1 MKRQKERLYRV
12 IVAGAT
18 PEGIAAAN
26 KLGELGIPVTL
37 VEADADLDR
46 KLAAEEYR
54 LPSGLTFNHAHRPG
68 LIRIMRN
75 NSIRSLLP
83 ARITSIKHTAQG
95 FSVRIDQEQTFIDP
109 DRCTLCGKCVAVCPV
124 EHPDTG
130 RALRYHARSS
140 LPGRP
145 TIDKRRQPLCR
156 ENCPLGVNAQGYIAL
171 AAQGKYEEALALIR
185 RDNVLPGICGRI
197 CAHPCEDACRR
208 GGVDDPVAIRAI
220 KRFLADYEG
229 TDEAGQEAAGTTEA
243 ARVEP
248 TRPEKIAVIGSGP
261 AGIAA
266 AADLARKGYGVTVFE
281 KEKEVG
287 GLLRYGIGAH
297 RLPRPILD
305 REIRLI
311 ERMGVVFATG
321 QAVDL
326 AGDLDRFAK
335 EYQAVILGTGTWRDR
350 RLGVEGEDLDGVEGC
365 LAFLV
370 RRQRDDLA
378 RLPERV
384 AVIGDGN
391 SAFDLART
399 LARMGAQVSIVSWFG
414 ADSIP
419 ADPDEV
425 REAVEEGV
433 TIVDATQVVAF
444 RGENKKGNGDG
455 APKFTHLECMRT
467 RPGQPDARGIAWP
480 EVVAGEQPFTLA
492 FDRAFVAVGQVG
504 GFDAGSFG
512 GRVAVNDRG
521 FIETDGKTRTS
532 RPGVYAAGDTVSGP
546 SSVVRAM
553 ASGRLAARAI
563 HFDLTG
569 IGEEGPQTCPGT
581 GDFSCIPEDLPK
593 RQRTAM
599 PERQA
604 NLRKS
609 DFKEVALGFN
619 TIQLIAEASRCLQCG
634 ACSECLQCVA
644 ACGALKAIDH
654 SQAREEVV
662 EQCGAVIVADPAV
675 APNIKGDD
683 IIRAYGPKAA
693 RPDVN
698 DMIVRG
704 FDAAARAM
712 LLLGGAAKTTKGHGL
727 SLSVPDAGLSPEV
740 RIGVFV
746 CRCNDSFGWL
756 DGMSEHLAHLAAA
769 IPDIVHTEMLT
780 AACVPAGSQAII
792 RAVREKGIT
801 RLVLGS
807 CVCCPLNFVCS
818 ACTDQRSRLK
828 NNLFHG
834 TGISRSMV
842 ETCNLRGEILRLVEA
857 KPELALER
865 FKGLLGRSIKRT
877 RTLKPLPAVDRNYN
891 FAAAVIGNSQAT
903 ITSALT
909 LADSDHEVFRFGTAE
924 QPLKDPVEHP
934 NIHNF
939 PDWNV
944 KGISGTL
951 GDFQILIESE
961 GRSQTLRA
969 GTVILGEK
977 ARRRIAYTHQEGLPS
992 CTVEP
997 LVQQRG
1003 VTNIPFAYPC
1013 ATSVPGLYLA
1023 EPPGIN
1029 VSKLKKGTAA
1039 AVMVAAAMPRG
1050 PRQSKGFTATID
1062 RTLCRG
1068 CGRCATVCLYHAV
1081 TLQANSVGGWHAY
1094 VDEAL
1099 CKGCGNCL
1107 SVCPTGAAD
1116 SPYRNRAYLE
1126 QALEEL
1132 LCKDTV
1138 HE

>member
-18 PEGIAAAN
+18 PEGIAATN

-37 VEADADLDR
+37 IDGDPDLDR

-54 LPSGLTFNHAHRPG
+54 LPSGLTFNFAHRPG
-68 LIRIMRN
+68 LIRIIRN
-75 NSIRSLLP
+75 TSIRTLLP
-83 ARITSIKHTAQG
+83 ARISSIKHTSQG
-95 FSVRIDQEQTFIDP
+95 FSVRIDQEQTFIDT
-109 DRCTLCGKCVAVCPV
+109 DRCTLCGKCVAACPV
-124 EHPDTG
+124 NHPDGG
-130 RALRYHARSS
+130 RALRYNARTS

-145 TIDKRRQPLCR
+145 WIDKRRQPLCQ

-171 AAQGKYEEALALIR
+171 AAQGRYAEALALIR
-185 RDNVLPGICGRI
+185 RDNVLPGICGRV
-197 CAHPCEDACRR
+197 CTHPCEEACRR
-208 GGVDDPVAIRAI
+208 GGVDDPVSIRAI
-220 KRFLADYEG
+220 KRFLADYES
-229 TDEAGQEAAGTTEA
+229 TEA
-243 ARVEP
+243 AAQTTAEQTVAK
-248 TRPEKIAVIGSGP
+248 RPENIAVIGSGP

-281 KEKEVG
+281 KEPEVG

-297 RLPRPILD
+297 RLPRAILD
-305 REIRLI
+305 REIHLI
-311 ERMGVVFATG
+311 EQMGVNFVANHPI
-321 QAVDL
+321 DL
-326 AGDLDRFAK
+326 ATDLDRLSREHDAL
-335 EYQAVILGTGTWRDR
+335 ILSTGTWQDR
-350 RLGVEGEDLDGVEGC
+350 RMGVEGEDLPGVEGC
-365 LAFLV
+365 LAFL
-370 RRQRDDLA
+370 A
-378 RLPERV
+378 RKEWEALTSLPEKV

-399 LARMGAQVSIVSWFG
+399 LARMGAQVSIVSWFD
-414 ADSIP
+414 AEHIP

-433 TIVDATQVVAF
+433 TIIDATQVVAF
-444 RGENKKGNGDG
+444 RGENGR
-455 APKFTHLECMRT
+455 FSHLECMRT
-467 RPGQPDARGIAWP
+467 QPGKPDSRGIAWP
-480 EVVAGEQPFTLA
+480 VVAEGQQPVQRA
-492 FDRAFVAVGQVG
+492 FDRAFVAIGQVG
-504 GFDAGSFG
+504 GYTAKSFG
-512 GRVAVNDRG
+512 GRIAVSERG
-521 FIETDGKTRTS
+521 FIETDQELHTTMAR
-532 RPGVYAAGDTVSGP
+532 VYAAGDTVSGP
-546 SSVVRAM
+546 SSVVKAM
-553 ASGRLAARAI
+553 ATGRKAARAI
-563 HFDLTG
+563 HADLSG
-569 IGEEGPQTCPGT
+569 IREESAVSRPNAK
-581 GDFSCIPEDLPK
+581 DFRCIPEDLPK
-593 RQRTAM
+593 QPRTRV
-599 PERQA
+599 PELQA
-604 NLRKS
+604 ATRMHS
-609 DFKEVALGFN
+609 FQEVATGF
-619 TIQLIAEASRCLQCG
+619 TQSQMAAEASRCLQCG
-634 ACSECLQCVA
+634 VCSECLQCVA

-654 SQAREEVV
+654 FQEKDEVV
-662 EQCGAVIVADPAV
+662 EQCGAVIVADPNI

-693 RPDVN
+693 RPNVN

-712 LLLGGAAKTTKGHGL
+712 LLLGGASNKTKGHGRTV
-727 SLSVPDAGLSPEV
+727 SVPDSGLSPEI

-746 CRCNDSFGWL
+746 CRCNDSLGWL
-756 DGMSEHLAHLAAA
+756 EGMNDYLEQLAATD
-769 IPDIVHTEMLT
+769 PDIVHTEML
-780 AACVPAGSQAII
+780 ASACVEEGSQAII
-792 RAVREKGIT
+792 HAVREKGIT
-801 RLVLGS
+801 RLVLAS

-842 ETCNLRGEILRLVEA
+842 ETCNLRGEILRLVESNPA
-857 KPELALER
+857 LALDR
-865 FKGLLGRSIKRT
+865 FKGLLQRSIKRT
-877 RTLKPLPAVDRNYN
+877 LTLKPLPTVDRNYN

-924 QPLKDPVEHP
+924 QPLTDLVDHA

-951 GDFQILIESE
+951 GDFQILIESD
-961 GRSQTLRA
+961 GHSQILRA

-977 ARRRIAYTHQEGLPS
+977 ARRRIAYSHQEGLPS
-992 CTVEP
+992 APVEP
-997 LVQQRG
+997 LMQERG
-1003 VTNIPFAYPC
+1003 ITGIPFAYPC

-1023 EPPGIN
+1023 EPPDIN

-1050 PRQSKGFTATID
+1050 PRQSKGFTAAID
-1062 RTLCRG
+1062 DQLCRG
-1068 CGRCATVCLYHAV
+1068 CGRCANVCLYHAV
-1081 TLQANSVGGWHAY
+1081 TLQANTVGGWHAHI
-1094 VDEAL
+1094 DEAL

-1116 SPYRNRAYLE
+1116 SPYRNRAFLE

-1132 LCKDTV
+1132 LSKDSV

>member
-1 MKRQKERLYRV
+1 MTRQKERLYRV

-18 PEGIAAAN
+18 PEGIAATN

-37 VEADADLDR
+37 IDSEPDLDR
-46 KLAAEEYR
+46 KLAADEYR
-54 LPSGLTFNHAHRPG
+54 LPSGLTFSHAHRPS
-68 LIRIMRN
+68 LIRIIRN
-75 NSIRSLLP
+75 SSIRTLLP
-83 ARITSIKHTAQG
+83 ARISSIKHTSQG
-95 FSVRIDQEQTFIDP
+95 FSVRIDLEQTFIDP
-109 DRCTLCGKCVAVCPV
+109 DRCSLCGKCVAACPV
-124 EHPDTG
+124 EHPDEG
-130 RALRYHARSS
+130 RALRYHARTS

-145 TIDKRRQPLCR
+145 CIDKRRKPLCQ

-171 AAQGKYEEALALIR
+171 ASQGKYQEALELIR

-197 CAHPCEDACRR
+197 CTHPCEDVCRR
-208 GGVDDPVAIRAI
+208 DGVDDPVAIRAI
-220 KRFLADYEG
+220 KRFLTDHQDADLG
-229 TDEAGQEAAGTTEA
+229 RQEAADLNEPDH
-243 ARVEP
+243 VEP

-266 AADLARKGYGVTVFE
+266 AADLARRGYGVTVFE

-297 RLPRPILD
+297 RLPRSILD
-305 REIRLI
+305 QEIRLI
-311 ERMGVVFATG
+311 ERMGVVFAAG
-321 QAVDL
+321 QAIDL
-326 AGDLDRFAK
+326 GRDLDRLGR
-335 EYQAVILGTGTWRDR
+335 EHQGVIIGAGAWHDR
-350 RLGVEGEDLDGVEGC
+350 RLGVEGEDLDGVVGC
-365 LAFLV
+365 LAFLA
-370 RRQRDDLA
+370 RQQRDNLTC
-378 RLPERV
+378 LPKRV

-399 LARMGAQVSIVSWFG
+399 LARMDAQVSLISWFD
-414 ADSIP
+414 ADHIP
-419 ADPDEV
+419 AEPDEV
-425 REAVEEGV
+425 REATEEGI
-433 TIVDATQVVAF
+433 TIVAAAQVVAF
-444 RGENKKGNGDG
+444 RGQNGR
-455 APKFTHLECMRT
+455 FTHLECMPT
-467 RPGQPDARGIAWP
+467 RPGQPDARGIALP
-480 EVVAGEQPFTLA
+480 EIKAGEQPFPLA
-492 FDRAFVAVGQVG
+492 FDLAFVAIGQVG
-504 GFDAGSFG
+504 GFDANSFG
-512 GRVAVNDRG
+512 GTIAVTEHG
-521 FIETDGKTRTS
+521 FIATDDHGRTS
-532 RPGVYAAGDTVSGP
+532 RRGVYAAGDTVSGP

-553 ASGRLAARAI
+553 ASGRRVARTI

-569 IGEEGPQTCPGT
+569 IEEKSAQTRPET
-581 GDFSCIPEDLPK
+581 KDFRCIPDDLPK
-593 RQRTAM
+593 RQRAAM

-619 TIQLIAEASRCLQCG
+619 ASQLAAEASRCLQCG
-634 ACSECLQCVA
+634 VCSECLLCVT
-644 ACGALKAIDH
+644 ACGALRAIDH
-654 SQAREEVV
+654 GQEREEIV
-662 EQCGAVIVADPAV
+662 EQCGVVIVADPNI

-683 IIRAYGPKAA
+683 IIRAYGPKMA
-693 RPDVN
+693 RPNVI

-712 LLLGGAAKTTKGHGL
+712 LLLGGATKTTKGHGL
-727 SLSVPDAGLSPEV
+727 SLSIPDAGLAPEV

-746 CRCNDSFGWL
+746 CRCNDSFGWM
-756 DGMSEHLAHLAAA
+756 DDMGEHLAHLADADA
-769 IPDIVHTEMLT
+769 DIVHTEMLT
-780 AACVPAGSQAII
+780 AACVPDGTQSII

-801 RLVLGS
+801 RIVLGS

-828 NNLFHG
+828 NSLFHG

-842 ETCNLRGEILRLVEA
+842 ETCNLRGEILRLVEF
-857 KPELALER
+857 KPELALKR

-877 RTLKPLPAVDRNYN
+877 RILKQLPAVDRNYN
-891 FAAAVIGNSQAT
+891 FAAAVIGSSQST
-903 ITSALT
+903 DTSALT
-909 LADSDHEVFRFGTAE
+909 LADSNHDVFRFGTVE
-924 QPLKDPVEHP
+924 QPLKDLVEHP

-951 GDFQILIESE
+951 GDFQILIES
-961 GRSQTLRA
+961 GNHSQTLRA

-977 ARRRIAYTHQEGLPS
+977 ARRRIAYTHQESLPS
-992 CTVEP
+992 YTVKP
-997 LVQQRG
+997 LVQQHG
-1003 VTNIPFAYPC
+1003 VVNVPFAYPC

-1023 EPPGIN
+1023 EPPDIN

-1039 AVMVAAAMPRG
+1039 AVMVASAMPRG

-1062 RTLCRG
+1062 PTTCRG
-1068 CGRCATVCLYHAV
+1068 CGRCVNICLYHAV
-1081 TLQANSVGGWHAY
+1081 TLQANPVGGWHAY

-1116 SPYRNRAYLE
+1116 SPYRNRAFLE
-1126 QALEEL
+1126 QALGEL
-1132 LCKDTV
+1132 LCKDSV

>member
-1 MKRQKERLYRV
+1 MTRQKERLYRV

-37 VEADADLDR
+37 IDGDPDLDL
-46 KLAAEEYR
+46 KLSAEEYR

-75 NSIRSLLP
+75 SSIRTLLP
-83 ARITSIKHTAQG
+83 ARITSIKHTSQG

-109 DRCTLCGKCVAVCPV
+109 DRCTLCGKCVAACPV
-124 EHPDTG
+124 ETPENG
-130 RALRYHARSS
+130 KALRSHARTS

-145 TIDKRRQPLCR
+145 YLDKRKQPLCQ

-171 AAQGKYEEALALIR
+171 AGQGKFDEALALIR

-197 CAHPCEDACRR
+197 CTHPCEDSCRR
-208 GGVDDPVAIRAI
+208 GDVDDPVSIRAI

-229 TDEAGQEAAGTTEA
+229 ADAARQEAAGKAFATKSEA
-243 ARVEP
+243 

-266 AADLARKGYGVTVFE
+266 AADLARKGYEVTVFE
-281 KEKEVG
+281 KEREIG
-287 GLLRYGIGAH
+287 GLLRYGIGQH
-297 RLPRPILD
+297 RLPPTILD
-305 REIRLI
+305 REIALI
-311 ERMGVVFATG
+311 ERMGVTFVT
-321 QAVDL
+321 QQTIDL
-326 AGDLDRFAK
+326 AADFDRLTQA
-335 EYQAVILGTGTWRDR
+335 YQGVVIGTGTWHDR
-350 RLGVEGEDLDGVEGC
+350 KMGVAGEDLDGVEGC
-365 LAFLV
+365 LAFLA
-370 RRQRDDLA
+370 RRHWEHLTH
-378 RLPERV
+378 LPEKV
-384 AVIGDGN
+384 AVVGDGN
-391 SAFDLART
+391 AAFDLART
-399 LARMGAQVSIVSWFG
+399 LARLGAQVSIISWFG
-414 ADSIP
+414 ADRIP

-425 REAVEEGV
+425 REAIEEGI
-433 TIVDATQVVAF
+433 TIIDATQVIAF
-444 RGENKKGNGDG
+444 RGGNENE
-455 APKFTHLECMRT
+455 KFQHLECLRT
-467 RPGQPDARGIAWP
+467 QPGPPDARGIAWP
-480 EVVAGEQPFTLA
+480 VPVEGQQPFALA
-492 FDRAFVAVGQVG
+492 FDRAFVAIGQVG
-504 GFDAGSFG
+504 GFTKESFG
-512 GRVAVNDRG
+512 GCLAVSERG
-521 FIETDGKTRTS
+521 FVETDPQMRTS
-532 RPGVYAAGDTVSGP
+532 HPRVYAAGDVVSGP

-553 ASGRLAARAI
+553 ASGRKVAATI
-563 HFDLTG
+563 HADLTG
-569 IGEEGPQTCPGT
+569 NEALSLTSRPADK
-581 GDFSCIPEDLPK
+581 DFRCIPDNLPK
-593 RQRTAM
+593 QQRALM

-604 NLRKS
+604 ELRKT
-609 DFKEVALGFN
+609 DFHEVALGFN
-619 TIQLIAEASRCLQCG
+619 TLQMAAEASRCLQCG
-634 ACSECLQCVA
+634 VCSECLQCVA

-654 SQAREEVV
+654 FQEKEEIV
-662 EQCGAVIVADPAV
+662 EQCGAVIVADPAI

-712 LLLGGAAKTTKGHGL
+712 LLLGGASRKTKGHGL
-727 SLSVPDAGLSPEV
+727 AFSIPDADLSPEI

-756 DGMSEHLAHLAAA
+756 DGMTDTLDQLAAA
-769 IPDIVHTEMLT
+769 DPTIVHIEAMPS
-780 AACVPAGSQAII
+780 ACVKEGSSAII

-801 RLVLGS
+801 RIVLAS

-818 ACTDQRSRLK
+818 SCTDQRSRLK
-828 NNLFHG
+828 SNLFYG

-842 ETCNLRGEILRLVEA
+842 ETCNLRGEILRLVVDN
-857 KPELALER
+857 PELALQR
-865 FKGLLGRSIKRT
+865 FKGLLHRSIKRT
-877 RTLKPLPAVDRNYN
+877 LSLQPMLAVDRNYN

-903 ITSALT
+903 LNSALT

-924 QPLKDPVEHP
+924 QPLKDQVEHT

-944 KGISGTL
+944 KGISGTI

-961 GRSQTLRA
+961 GRSQILRA

-992 CTVEP
+992 CTVES

-1003 VTNIPFAYPC
+1003 VSGIPFAYPC
-1013 ATSVPGLYLA
+1013 ATSVPGLFLA
-1023 EPPGIN
+1023 EPPAIN

-1039 AVMVAAAMPRG
+1039 AMMVAAAMPRG
-1050 PRQSKGFTATID
+1050 PRQSKGFTAAID
-1062 RTLCRG
+1062 EKMCRG
-1068 CGRCATVCLYHAV
+1068 CGRCANVCLYHAV
-1081 TLQANSVGGWHAY
+1081 TLQPNGVKGWHAS

-1099 CKGCGNCL
+1099 CKGCGNCI
-1107 SVCPTGAAD
+1107 SVCPTSAAD
-1116 SPYRNRAYLE
+1116 SPYRSRVYLE

-1132 LCKDTV
+1132 LTRDSV

>member
-1 MKRQKERLYRV
+1 MKREKERLYRV

-18 PEGIAAAN
+18 PEGVAAAN

-37 VEADADLDR
+37 IDAEPDLDQ
-46 KLAAEEYR
+46 KLAADQYR
-54 LPSGLTFNHAHRPG
+54 LPSGLSFNYAHRPG

-75 NSIRSLLP
+75 SAIRTVLP
-83 ARITSIKHTAQG
+83 ARITSIKHTPQG

-109 DRCTLCGKCVAVCPV
+109 DRCTLCGKCVAACPV
-124 EHPDTG
+124 EHPERG
-130 RALRYHARSS
+130 RALRYHARTS

-145 TIDKRRQPLCR
+145 YIDKRKQPLCQ
-156 ENCPLGVNAQGYIAL
+156 ESCPLGVNAQGYIAL
-171 AAQGKYEEALALIR
+171 AAQGKFAEALALIR
-185 RDNVLPGICGRI
+185 RDNVLPGICGRV
-197 CAHPCEDACRR
+197 CTHPCEESCRR
-208 GGVDDPVAIRAI
+208 GGVDDPVSIRAI

-229 TDEAGQEAAGTTEA
+229 LDQARGEAAANRLA
-243 ARVEP
+243 AEREP
-248 TRPEKIAVIGSGP
+248 SRPERIAIIGSGP

-281 KEKEVG
+281 KEAKAG

-297 RLPRPILD
+297 RLPGAILD
-305 REIRLI
+305 RELAMI
-311 ERMGVVFATG
+311 EEMGVRFVTG
-321 QAVDL
+321 NPIDL
-326 AGDLDRFAK
+326 RTDLDRLTG
-335 EYQAVILGTGTWRDR
+335 EYDRLLLSTGAWQDR
-350 RLGVEGEDLDGVEGC
+350 AMGVEGEDLEGVEGC
-365 LAFLV
+365 LAFLA
-370 RRQRDDLA
+370 RREWDNLTT
-378 RLPERV
+378 LSGRV

-399 LARMGAQVSIVSWFG
+399 LARMGAEVSIVSWFE
-414 ADSIP
+414 ADRIP

-425 REAVEEGV
+425 REAIEEGV
-433 TIVDATQVVAF
+433 RIIDATQVVAF
-444 RGENKKGNGDG
+444 RGEDNRF
-455 APKFTHLECMRT
+455 ASLACRRT
-467 RPGQPDARGIAWP
+467 RPGQADARGVAWP
-480 EVVAGEQPFTLA
+480 VIIDVEPPFFLP
-492 FDRAFVAVGQVG
+492 FDRAFVAIGQVG
-504 GFDAGSFG
+504 GCTADSFC
-512 GRVAVNDRG
+512 GRIAVSERG
-521 FIETDGKTRTS
+521 FIETDDNQRTS
-532 RPGVYAAGDTVSGP
+532 DPKVFAAGDTVSGP

-553 ASGRLAARAI
+553 AAGRAAARSI
-563 HFDLTG
+563 HCALSGSREAQPLFRPADK
-569 IGEEGPQTCPGT
+569 
-581 GDFSCIPEDLPK
+581 DFRCIPDDLPK
-593 RQRTAM
+593 QPRTGM

-604 NLRKS
+604 AERRL
-609 DFKEVALGFN
+609 DFAEVALGFN
-619 TIQLIAEASRCLQCG
+619 GLQVAAEASRCLQCG
-634 ACSECLQCVA
+634 VCSECLQCVA
-644 ACGALKAIDH
+644 ACGALRAIDH
-654 SQAREEVV
+654 GRQSEEIV
-662 EQCGAVIVADPAV
+662 EQCGAVIVADPAM

-712 LLLGGAAKTTKGHGL
+712 LLLGGAARKTKGHGL
-727 SLSVPDAGLSPEV
+727 SISVPDAGLSPEI

-746 CRCNDSFGWL
+746 CRCNDSLGWL
-756 DGMSEHLAHLAAA
+756 DGMDQYLADLPASDPA
-769 IPDIVHTEMLT
+769 IVHTEML
-780 AACVPAGSQAII
+780 ASACVREGSSAII
-792 RAVREKGIT
+792 RAVREKAIT
-801 RLVLGS
+801 RIVLAS

-842 ETCNLRGEILRLVEA
+842 ETCNLRGEILRLVES

-865 FKGLLGRSIKRT
+865 FKGLLHRSIKRT
-877 RTLKPLPAVDRNYN
+877 LALRPLPAVDRNYN

-909 LADSDHEVFRFGTAE
+909 LADSDHEVFRFGTVE
-924 QPLKDPVEHP
+924 QPLKDLVDHA

-944 KGISGTL
+944 KSISGTI
-951 GDFQILIESE
+951 GDFQILIES
-961 GRSQTLRA
+961 GSLRQVLRA

-992 CTVEP
+992 CTVQP
-997 LVQQRG
+997 VIQQRG
-1003 VTNIPFAYPC
+1003 VVDVPFAYPC
-1013 ATSVPGLYLA
+1013 ATSVPGLFLA
-1023 EPPGIN
+1023 EPPDLN

-1039 AVMVAAAMPRG
+1039 AMMVAAAMPRG

-1062 RTLCRG
+1062 EKLCRG
-1068 CGRCATVCLYHAV
+1068 CGRCANACLYHAV
-1081 TLQANSVGGWHAY
+1081 TLQANAVQGWHAH

-1099 CKGCGNCL
+1099 CKGCGNCI

-1116 SPYRNRAYLE
+1116 SPYRNRVFLE

-1132 LCKDTV
+1132 LAKDSV

>member
-18 PEGIAAAN
+18 PEGIAATN

-37 VEADADLDR
+37 VDSDPDLDR
-46 KLAAEEYR
+46 KLSADEYR
-54 LPSGLTFNHAHRPG
+54 LPSGLTFSHAYRPG
-68 LIRIMRN
+68 LIRIIRN
-75 NSIRSLLP
+75 SSIRTLLP
-83 ARITSIKHTAQG
+83 AKITSIKHTSQG
-95 FSVRIDQEQTFIDP
+95 FSVRIDQEQTFVDP
-109 DRCTLCGKCVAVCPV
+109 NRCTLCGKCVAACPV
-124 EHPDTG
+124 EHPDQG
-130 RALRYHARSS
+130 CALRYHQRTS
-140 LPGRP
+140 LPGRV
-145 TIDKRRQPLCR
+145 TIDKRRQPLCQ
-156 ENCPLGVNAQGYIAL
+156 ESCPLGVNAQGYLAL
-171 AAQGKYEEALALIR
+171 AAQGQYEAALALVR

-197 CAHPCEDACRR
+197 CTHPCEEACRR
-208 GGVDDPVAIRAI
+208 GGVDDPVAIRSI
-220 KRFLADYEG
+220 KRFLADYESG
-229 TDEAGQEAAGTTEA
+229 DSGRKTSSDPIEPGK
-243 ARVEP
+243 VEP
-248 TRPEKIAVIGSGP
+248 RRTEKIAIIGSGP

-297 RLPRPILD
+297 RLPRNILD
-305 REIRLI
+305 REIELI
-311 ERMGVVFATG
+311 EQMGVVFVTG
-321 QAVDL
+321 QAIDL
-326 AGDLDRFAK
+326 SGDLDRLAQ
-335 EYQAVILGTGTWRDR
+335 EYQGVVIGTGTWHDR
-350 RLGVEGEDLDGVEGC
+350 RLGIEGEDLAGVEGC
-365 LAFLV
+365 LSFLT
-370 RRQRDDLA
+370 RQQKENLT
-378 RLPERV
+378 RLPEQV

-399 LARMGAQVSIVSWFG
+399 LVRMGAKVSIVSWFG
-414 ADSIP
+414 VDHIP

-433 TIVDATQVVAF
+433 TIIDATQVVAF
-444 RGENKKGNGDG
+444 RGKNGTL
-455 APKFTHLECMRT
+455 THLECMPT
-467 RPGQPDARGIAWP
+467 RLGQPDASGVTWP
-480 EVVAGEQPFTLA
+480 EIVDGEQPFPLA

-504 GFDAGSFG
+504 GFDADSFG
-512 GRVAVNDRG
+512 GTLKVTARG
-521 FIETDGKTRTS
+521 FIATDSDTRTS
-532 RPGVYAAGDTVSGP
+532 RPGVYAAGDGVSGP
-546 SSVVRAM
+546 SSVIRAM
-553 ASGRLAARAI
+553 ASGRRAARTI

-569 IGEEGPQTCPGT
+569 CAEMEAQTRPAT
-581 GDFSCIPEDLPK
+581 KDFCCIPEDLPK

-599 PERQA
+599 PERQP
-604 NLRKS
+604 NLRRS

-619 TIQLIAEASRCLQCG
+619 AAQLAAEASRCLQCG
-634 ACSECLQCVA
+634 VCSECLQCVD

-654 SQAREEVV
+654 SQGREEVI
-662 EQCGAVIVADPAV
+662 EQCGVVIVADPDIALT
-675 APNIKGDD
+675 IKGEDV
-683 IIRAYGPKAA
+683 IRAYGPKAA

-704 FDAAARAM
+704 FDAAARTM

-727 SLSVPDAGLSPEV
+727 SLSIPDAGLSPEV
-740 RIGVFV
+740 RIGVFA

-756 DGMSEHLAHLAAA
+756 DGMSEHLASLTATHA
-769 IPDIVHTEMLT
+769 DIVHTEMLT
-780 AACVPAGSQAII
+780 AACVAEGAQSII

-801 RLVLGS
+801 RIVLGS
-807 CVCCPLNFVCS
+807 CVCCPLNFVCCG
-818 ACTDQRSRLK
+818 CTDQRSRLK
-828 NNLFHG
+828 TSLFHG

-842 ETCNLRGEILRLVEA
+842 ETCNLHGEILRLVES
-857 KPELALER
+857 KPEQALTR

-877 RTLKPLPAVDRNYN
+877 RTLKQLVAVDRNYN

-903 ITSALT
+903 TTSALT
-909 LADSDHEVFRFGTAE
+909 LADSDHEVFRFGTVE
-924 QPLKDPVEHP
+924 QPLNDLVEHP

-951 GDFQILIESE
+951 GDFQILIESG

-992 CTVEP
+992 YVVEP

-1003 VTNIPFAYPC
+1003 VVNIPFAYPC

-1023 EPPGIN
+1023 EPPDIN

-1039 AVMVAAAMPRG
+1039 AVMVASAMPRG

-1062 RTLCRG
+1062 QSTCRG
-1068 CGRCATVCLYHAV
+1068 CGRCANVCRYHAV
-1081 TLQANSVGGWHAY
+1081 TLQTNNIGGWHAH

-1099 CKGCGNCL
+1099 CKGCGNCV

-1132 LCKDTV
+1132 LCKDNV

>member
-18 PEGIAAAN
+18 PEGIAATN

-37 VEADADLDR
+37 VDSDPDLDR
-46 KLAAEEYR
+46 KLAADEYR
-54 LPSGLTFNHAHRPG
+54 LPSGLTFSHAHRPG
-68 LIRIMRN
+68 LIRIVRN
-75 NSIRSLLP
+75 SSIRALLP
-83 ARITSIKHTAQG
+83 ARISSIKHTAQG

-109 DRCTLCGKCVAVCPV
+109 DRCSLCGKCVAACPV
-124 EHPDTG
+124 EHPDQG
-130 RALRYHARSS
+130 RALRYHARTS

-145 TIDKRRQPLCR
+145 YIDKRKQPLCQ

-171 AAQGKYEEALALIR
+171 ASQGKYEEALELIR

-197 CAHPCEDACRR
+197 CTHPCEDACRR
-208 GGVDDPVAIRAI
+208 GGVDDPVAIRSI

-229 TDEAGQEAAGTTEA
+229 AELSRKEAAGPIEQG
-243 ARVEP
+243 RGEP
-248 TRPEKIAVIGSGP
+248 ARPEKIAVVGSGP

-297 RLPRPILD
+297 RLPRSILD

-311 ERMGVVFATG
+311 EQMGVVFATG
-321 QAVDL
+321 QAIDL
-326 AGDLDRFAK
+326 ARDLDRLGR
-335 EYQAVILGTGTWRDR
+335 EYQGVVIGTGTWHDR
-350 RLGVEGEDLDGVEGC
+350 RLGVEGEDLEGVEGC
-365 LAFLV
+365 LAFLA
-370 RRQRDDLA
+370 RRQWDNLT
-378 RLPERV
+378 RLNKRV
-384 AVIGDGN
+384 AVVGDGN

-399 LARMGAQVSIVSWFG
+399 LARMGAKVSIISWFG
-414 ADSIP
+414 ADHIP

-433 TIVDATQVVAF
+433 AIVASTQVVAF
-444 RGENKKGNGDG
+444 RGQNGS
-455 APKFTHLECMRT
+455 FTHLECMPT
-467 RPGQPDARGIAWP
+467 KPGRPDARGIAWP
-480 EVVAGEQPFTLA
+480 EIVAGEQPFPLA
-492 FDRAFVAVGQVG
+492 FDLAFVAVGQVG
-504 GFDAGSFG
+504 GFDGSSFG
-512 GRVAVNDRG
+512 GTIAVTERG
-521 FIETDGKTRTS
+521 FIATDDRTRTS

-553 ASGRLAARAI
+553 ASGRQAARAI

-569 IGEEGPQTCPGT
+569 IEEQGAKTRPEAK
-581 GDFSCIPEDLPK
+581 DFCCIPDDLPK

-619 TIQLIAEASRCLQCG
+619 AIQLAAETSRCLQCG
-634 ACSECLQCVA
+634 VCSECLQCVA

-654 SQAREEVV
+654 GQAREEIV
-662 EQCGAVIVADPAV
+662 EQCGAVIVADPNI

-693 RPDVN
+693 RPDVI

-727 SLSVPDAGLSPEV
+727 SLSIPDSGLSPEV

-756 DGMSEHLAHLAAA
+756 DGMDEHLAHLAEIDAG
-769 IPDIVHTEMLT
+769 IVHTEVLT
-780 AACVPAGSQAII
+780 AACVPEGTQSII

-801 RLVLGS
+801 RIVLGS

-828 NNLFHG
+828 NSLFHG

-842 ETCNLRGEILRLVEA
+842 ETCNLRGEVLRLVES
-857 KPELALER
+857 KPGLALER

-877 RTLKPLPAVDRNYN
+877 TTLKQLLAVDRNYN

-909 LADSDHEVFRFGTAE
+909 LADSNHEVFRFGTVE
-924 QPLKDPVEHP
+924 QPLKDLIEHP

-939 PDWNV
+939 PEWNV
-944 KGISGTL
+944 IGISGTL
-951 GDFQILIESE
+951 GDFQILIES
-961 GRSQTLRA
+961 GGHGQTLRA

-992 CTVEP
+992 STVEP

-1003 VTNIPFAYPC
+1003 VVNVPFAYPC
-1013 ATSVPGLYLA
+1013 ATSVPGLFLA

-1039 AVMVAAAMPRG
+1039 AVMVASAMPRG
-1050 PRQSKGFTATID
+1050 PRQSKGVTATID
-1062 RTLCRG
+1062 PATCRG
-1068 CGRCATVCLYHAV
+1068 CGRCVRICQYHAV
-1081 TLQANSVGGWHAY
+1081 TLQTNQVGGWHAY

-1116 SPYRNRAYLE
+1116 SPYRNRAFLE

-1132 LCKDTV
+1132 LCKDSV

>member
-18 PEGIAAAN
+18 PEGIAATN

-37 VEADADLDR
+37 IDSDPDLDR
-46 KLAAEEYR
+46 KLATEEYR
-54 LPSGLTFNHAHRPG
+54 LASGLTFNYAHRPG

-75 NSIRSLLP
+75 SLIRTLLP
-83 ARITSIKHTAQG
+83 ARISSIKHTPQG
-95 FSVRIDQEQTFIDP
+95 FNVRIDQEQTFIDP
-109 DRCTLCGKCVAVCPV
+109 DRCALCGKCVAACPV
-124 EHPDTG
+124 EHPENG
-130 RALRYHARSS
+130 RALRYHGRTS

-145 TIDKRRQPLCR
+145 YIDKRKQPLCQ

-171 AAQGKYEEALALIR
+171 AAQGKYAEALALIR
-185 RDNVLPGICGRI
+185 KDNVLPGICGRI
-197 CAHPCEDACRR
+197 CTHPCEEACRR
-208 GGVDDPVAIRAI
+208 GSVDDPVAIRAI
-220 KRFLADYEG
+220 KRFLADFEG
-229 TDEAGQEAAGTTEA
+229 AETAGQDAAGALA
-243 ARVEP
+243 APVEP
-248 TRPEKIAVIGSGP
+248 TRPEKIAIIGSGP

-305 REIRLI
+305 REIAWI
-311 ERMGVVFATG
+311 ERMGVTFAANTP
-321 QAVDL
+321 VDL
-326 AGDLDRFAK
+326 AGDLDRLTTD
-335 EYQAVILGTGTWRDR
+335 YDILVLTTGTWHDR
-350 RLGVEGEDLDGVEGC
+350 SMGVSGEDLEGVEGC
-365 LAFLV
+365 LAFLA
-370 RRQRDDLA
+370 RRQWEDLTH
-378 RLPERV
+378 LPERV
-384 AVIGDGN
+384 AVVGDGN

-399 LARMGAQVSIVSWFG
+399 LARMGATVSLISWFG
-414 ADSIP
+414 AEHIP

-425 REAVEEGV
+425 REALEEGV
-433 TIVDATQVVAF
+433 TIIDATQVVAF
-444 RGENKKGNGDG
+444 RGENGT
-455 APKFTHLECMRT
+455 FTHLECMRT
-467 RPGQPDARGIAWP
+467 TPGAPDAHGIAWP
-480 EVVAGEQPFTLA
+480 VAAEGQQPFPLA
-492 FDRAFVAVGQVG
+492 FDRAFIAIGQVG
-504 GFDAGSFG
+504 GFRAESFG
-512 GRVAVNDRG
+512 GRLTVSERG
-521 FIETDGKTRTS
+521 FIETDQNLHTS
-532 RPGVYAAGDTVSGP
+532 SPKIYAAGDTVSGP
-546 SSVVRAM
+546 SSVVKAM
-553 ASGRLAARAI
+553 ASGRKVARTI

-569 IGEEGPQTCPGT
+569 TREEQPVSRPESK
-581 GDFSCIPEDLPK
+581 DFRCIPEELPK
-593 RQRTAM
+593 QHRTSM

-604 NLRKS
+604 AERRGN
-609 DFKEVALGFN
+609 FQEVALGYN
-619 TIQLIAEASRCLQCG
+619 TLQVTAEAGRCLQCG
-634 ACSECLQCVA
+634 VCSECLQCVT

-654 SQAREEVV
+654 FQAKEEIV
-662 EQCGAVIVADPAV
+662 EHCGAVIVADPAM
-675 APNIKGDD
+675 APSIKGDD

-712 LLLGGAAKTTKGHGL
+712 LLLGGVSNKTKGHGL
-727 SLSVPDAGLSPEV
+727 SMSIPDAGLSPEI
-740 RIGVFV
+740 RIGVFA

-756 DGMSEHLAHLAAA
+756 DGMGDYLEQL
-769 IPDIVHTEMLT
+769 PGTDPNIVHTEMLT
-780 AACVPAGSQAII
+780 SACVKEGSAAII
-792 RAVREKGIT
+792 RAMREKGIT
-801 RLVLGS
+801 RIVLAS

-842 ETCNLRGEILRLVEA
+842 ETCNLRGEILRLVES
-857 KPELALER
+857 KPDLALKR
-865 FKGLLGRSIKRT
+865 FKGLLQRSIKRT
-877 RTLKPLPAVDRNYN
+877 LTLKPLLAVDRNYN
-891 FAAAVIGNSQAT
+891 FAAAVIGNSPAT
-903 ITSALT
+903 LTSALT

-924 QPLKDPVEHP
+924 QPLNDLVDHA

-939 PDWNV
+939 PDWHV
-944 KGISGTL
+944 KGIKGTI
-951 GDFQILIESE
+951 GDFQILVDSE
-961 GRSQTLRA
+961 GHSQIFRA

-997 LVQQRG
+997 QVQEHG
-1003 VTNIPFAYPC
+1003 VTGIPFAYPC

-1023 EPPGIN
+1023 EPPDIN

-1050 PRQSKGFTATID
+1050 PRQSKGFTAAID
-1062 RTLCRG
+1062 EKLCRG
-1068 CGRCATVCLYHAV
+1068 CGRCTTVCLYHAV
-1081 TLQANSVGGWHAY
+1081 TLQSNEVNGWHAH

-1132 LCKDTV
+1132 LSKDSV

>member
-18 PEGIAAAN
+18 PEGIAATN

-37 VEADADLDR
+37 IDADPDLDR

-54 LPSGLTFNHAHRPG
+54 FPSGLSFNYAHRPG

-75 NSIRSLLP
+75 SSIRTLLP
-83 ARITSIKHTAQG
+83 ARITSIKHTPQG

-109 DRCTLCGKCVAVCPV
+109 DRCALCGKCVAACPV
-124 EHPDTG
+124 EHPENG
-130 RALRYHARSS
+130 KALRYSARTS

-145 TIDKRRQPLCR
+145 YIDKRKQPLCQ

-171 AAQGKYEEALALIR
+171 AAQGKYDEALALIR

-197 CAHPCEDACRR
+197 CTHPCEDACRR
-208 GGVDDPVAIRAI
+208 GGVDDPVSIRAI
-220 KRFLADYEG
+220 KRFLADFEG
-229 TDEAGQEAAGTTEA
+229 AETAQQDATIQGPAAQI
-243 ARVEP
+243 EP

-261 AGIAA
+261 AGIAT

-281 KEKEVG
+281 KEKEIG

-297 RLPRPILD
+297 RLPRSILD
-305 REIRLI
+305 REITLI
-311 ERMGVVFATG
+311 ERMGVTFVTSHAI
-321 QAVDL
+321 DL
-326 AGDLDRFAK
+326 AGDFDRLTT
-335 EYQAVILGTGTWRDR
+335 EYDGLVLSTGTWHDR
-350 RLGVEGEDLDGVEGC
+350 RMGVAGEDLEGVEGC
-365 LAFLV
+365 LAFLA
-370 RRQRDDLA
+370 RRQWDNLTS
-378 RLPERV
+378 LPERV

-399 LARMGAQVSIVSWFG
+399 LARMGATVSIISWFG
-414 ADSIP
+414 AEHIP

-425 REAVEEGV
+425 REAIEEGI

-444 RGENKKGNGDG
+444 RGENNR
-455 APKFTHLECMRT
+455 FSHIECMRT
-467 RPGQPDARGIAWP
+467 VPGPPDARGIVWP
-480 EVVAGEQPFTLA
+480 VFAEGQQPFSLA
-492 FDRAFVAVGQVG
+492 FDRAFVAIGQIG
-504 GFDAGSFG
+504 GFNAQTFG
-512 GRVAVNDRG
+512 GRIAVNERG
-521 FIETDGKTRTS
+521 FIETDQELHTS
-532 RPGVYAAGDTVSGP
+532 HPHVYAAGDTVSGP
-546 SSVVRAM
+546 SSVVKAM
-553 ASGRLAARAI
+553 ASGRKAARTI

-569 IGEEGPQTCPGT
+569 IQEERPVSRPESK
-581 GDFSCIPEDLPK
+581 DFRCIPEDLPQQ
-593 RQRTAM
+593 QRTSM

-604 NLRKS
+604 AERKS
-609 DFKEVALGFN
+609 NFSEVALGFN
-619 TIQLIAEASRCLQCG
+619 ALQMAAEASRCLQCG
-634 ACSECLQCVA
+634 VCSECLQCVA

-654 SQAREEVV
+654 FQEKEEIV
-662 EQCGAVIVADPAV
+662 EQCGAVIVADPAI

-693 RPDVN
+693 RSDVN
-698 DMIVRG
+698 DMIIRG

-712 LLLGGAAKTTKGHGL
+712 LLLGGASKKTKGHGL
-727 SLSVPDAGLSPEV
+727 SVSVPDAGLSPEI
-740 RIGVFV
+740 RIGVFA
-746 CRCNDSFGWL
+746 CRCNDSLGWL
-756 DGMSEHLAHLAAA
+756 DGMDEYLAQLPATDPA
-769 IPDIVHTEMLT
+769 IIHTEMLT
-780 AACVPAGSQAII
+780 SACVKEGTSAII

-801 RLVLGS
+801 RLVLAS

-828 NNLFHG
+828 SNLFLG

-842 ETCNLRGEILRLVEA
+842 ETCNLRGEILRLVESN
-857 KPELALER
+857 PELALER
-865 FKGLLGRSIKRT
+865 FQGLLQRSIQRT
-877 RTLKPLPAVDRNYN
+877 RHLKPLLAVDRNYN
-891 FAAAVIGNSQAT
+891 FAAAVIGNSPAT

-909 LADSDHEVFRFGTAE
+909 LADSDHEVFRFGTTE
-924 QPLKDPVEHP
+924 QPLSDLVDHA

-939 PDWNV
+939 PNWHV
-944 KGISGTL
+944 KGIKGTI
-951 GDFQILIESE
+951 GDFQILVESE
-961 GRSQTLRA
+961 DHSQILRA

-992 CTVEP
+992 ATVEA
-997 LVQQRG
+997 VIQERG
-1003 VTNIPFAYPC
+1003 VNGIPFAYPC

-1023 EPPGIN
+1023 EPPDIN

-1039 AVMVAAAMPRG
+1039 AMMVAAAMPRG
-1050 PRQSKGFTATID
+1050 PRQSKGFTAAID
-1062 RTLCRG
+1062 GKLCRG
-1068 CGRCATVCLYHAV
+1068 CGRCANVCLYHAV
-1081 TLQANSVGGWHAY
+1081 TLQPNDVGGWHAF

-1132 LCKDTV
+1132 LSRDSV